1 MAEKVQ
7 HHILDKVLSKHSK
20 HSKSAREIEYQFYE
34 LCKYL
39 KSPPGETTA
48 ERVNLMPRKR
58 KIQEAKTR
66 MKVLTP
72 NKLLIRL
79 SIISAQIKV
88 VNNVNKLKY
97 NIKQIIYL
105 SA

>member
-1 MAEKVQ
+1 
-7 HHILDKVLSKHSK
+7 
-20 HSKSAREIEYQFYE
+20 
-34 LCKYL
+34 
-39 KSPPGETTA
+39 
-48 ERVNLMPRKR
+48 MPRKR
-58 KIQEAKTR
+58 TRQEGKTR
-66 MKVLTP
+66 MKFLTP

-97 NIKQIIYL
+97 DIKQIIYL

>member
-20 HSKSAREIEYQFYE
+20 HSKSVWEIEYQFYE

-39 KSPPGETTA
+39 KSQPDETTA
-48 ERVNLMPRKR
+48 ERVKLMPRKR
-58 KIQEAKTR
+58 TRQEGKTR
-66 MKVLTP
+66 MKFLTP

-97 NIKQIIYL
+97 DIKQIIYL